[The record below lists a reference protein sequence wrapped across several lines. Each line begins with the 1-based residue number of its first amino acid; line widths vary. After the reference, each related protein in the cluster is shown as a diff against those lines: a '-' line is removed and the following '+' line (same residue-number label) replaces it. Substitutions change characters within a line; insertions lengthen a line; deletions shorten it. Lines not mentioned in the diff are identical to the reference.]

1 MEPSWLLGLAAIM
14 AVVATARL
22 ELLAR
27 HPLLL
32 LLGLLAG
39 QAVSG
44 FGWQTGVTAAGLAKG
59 IYFLLL
65 PWLMV
70 QGALHISRRRLSRLW
85 PWVVIPSSL
94 VFAVTAMTVAMVLYL
109 SIDHPGFPLLSAL
122 IAGVLLAAADP
133 SWSSLLIPH
142 KRGLLVL
149 LEGEGLWGEMLAVVG
164 LMLLIAAGS
173 LSQLQPLSL
182 SWDFIRLMLASLI
195 LAWCAH
201 WLMRPL
207 LARFPRLLLPLSYLL
222 FWGAEWGLGLSGV
235 VTAAVAVLLLS
246 PRIDAGSRDFIT
258 EGARLWADV
267 LVLVLGFSLTLS
279 MFTERYWV
287 MAMAIGACLG
297 ARVLVLGLIALIPSL
312 PLATES
318 RGLWWRLPVH
328 GPVTLALV
336 LSLPVSVTA
345 WWTIQSACYGV
356 ILFELLIQRPWV
368 ARGLPLR

>member
-1 MEPSWLLGLAAIM
+1 MESSWLLGLGAITL
-14 AVVATARL
+14 VVAAARL
-22 ELLAR
+22 ELLVR

-32 LLGLLAG
+32 LLGVVVG
-39 QAVSG
+39 QAVTG
-44 FGWQTGVTAAGLAKG
+44 FGWQTGVTAADLARG

-70 QGALHISRRRLSRLW
+70 QGALHLSRRRLSRLW
-85 PWVVIPSSL
+85 PWVIVPSSL
-94 VFAVTAMTVAMVLYL
+94 VFAVTVTVVALILYF
-109 SIDHPGFPLLSAL
+109 SIDHPGFPLLSAV

-133 SWSSLLIPH
+133 SWSSLLIPQ

-164 LMLLIAAGS
+164 LMLLTTAGS
-173 LSQLQPLSL
+173 LQQLQPLSL
-182 SWDFIRLMLASLI
+182 SLGFFWLMLASLV

-207 LARFPRLLLPLSYLL
+207 LSRAPRLLLPLSYLL
-222 FWGAEWGLGLSGV
+222 FWGAEWGFGLSGV
-235 VTAAVAVLLLS
+235 VTTAVAVLLLS
-246 PRIDAGSRDFIT
+246 PRIDAASRPFIA
-258 EGARLWADV
+258 EGGRMWADV

-287 MAMAIGACLG
+287 MGMAIVACLG
-297 ARVLVLGLIALIPSL
+297 ARVLVLALIALIPSL
-312 PLATES
+312 PLVTDS
-318 RGLWWRLPVH
+318 RRLWWRLPVH

-368 ARGLPLR
+368 ARGLLAR